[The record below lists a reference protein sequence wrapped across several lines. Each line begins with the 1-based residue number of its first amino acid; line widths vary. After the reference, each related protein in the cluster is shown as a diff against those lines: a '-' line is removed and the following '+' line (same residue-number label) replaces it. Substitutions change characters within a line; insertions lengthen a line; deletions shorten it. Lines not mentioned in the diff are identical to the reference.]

1 MKPTLS
7 KTLAAALLCA
17 PLLAGA
23 TVYTSEATFIAD
35 VGSARADLPATL
47 TSGTTSF
54 TVAPFTFA
62 SDAGQSF
69 VIDTPTYGM
78 AIPDEDN
85 LLLNGLESHTLTSA
99 APIYAF
105 GFKIFQPS
113 NAAPVGASNVAC
125 YWPCDAGTF
134 TVSLSLGAT
143 PVASFSFTP
152 AYDAVEFHGW
162 AGALAFDTIRIND
175 DSGSIDDE
183 YFATYRFGRQPIPE
197 PGTWALM
204 ALGLAGLTMLAR
216 RRQQAAPAQINRR

>member
-1 MKPTLS
+1 MPFVMRS
-7 KTLAAALLCA
+7 IGAAAALAMVCA
-17 PLLAGA
+17 GTAAA
-23 TVYTSEATFIAD
+23 TYTNEASFIAD
-35 VGSARADLPATL
+35 VGSARADLPAAL

-62 SDAGQSF
+62 SDPGQSF
-69 VIDTPTYGM
+69 VIDTLTYGL

-85 LLLNGLESHTLTSA
+85 LLLNGRESQTITSA
-99 APIYAF
+99 VPIYAF

-113 NAAPVGASNVAC
+113 KSSPDAPGDVAC
-125 YWPCDAGTF
+125 YYPCDAGSF

-152 AYDAVEFHGW
+152 AYDTVEFHGY

-183 YFATYRFGRQPIPE
+183 YFAMYRYGRQPIPE

-204 ALGLAGLTMLAR
+204 GLGLLSVAGLAR
-216 RRQQAAPAQINRR
+216 RRAAAATVNPR